1 MYTRLADASDSTR
14 YVYSLYWAIAIIET
28 IGYGDI
34 RPVQPITCAL
44 LLLVMLTGVFVFS
57 YLMGNVTT
65 IVHLFYGLEEG
76 TSNKRED
83 VRLAKTM
90 LRLVLFLYDRNL
102 LFILINWNKFELFN
116 CITCTLCEALPC
128 RLTLY
133 DCRFNVLISIKRYR
147 IIFRSVWTSG
157 SCKSECLC

>member
-34 RPVQPITCAL
+34 RPVQPMTCAL

-83 VRLAKTM
+83 VRLAKTVFH
-90 LRLVLFLYDRNL
+90 LALFCYNRNL
-102 LFILINWNKFELFN
+102 FSF
-116 CITCTLCEALPC
+116 
-128 RLTLY
+128 
-133 DCRFNVLISIKRYR
+133 
-147 IIFRSVWTSG
+147 
-157 SCKSECLC
+157 